1 MDQRSSEAREY
12 RRLYKTARWQKLRL
26 AHLAEEPLCRM
37 CLARGVVNDGSLRPD
52 GSYQDERRRRYLV
65 VDHVEPHRGDETKF
79 FAGPFQ
85 TLCPDDHDRRKQA
98 EEHRGFA
105 NDVGLDGW
113 PIDPAH
119 PVNRR
124 RP

>member
-1 MDQRSSEAREY
+1 
-12 RRLYKTARWQKLRL
+12 
-26 AHLAEEPLCRM
+26 M
-37 CLARGVVNDGSLRPD
+37 CLARGVVNDGTLRPD
-52 GSYQDERRRRYLV
+52 GSVQPDPRRRFLV
-65 VDHVEPHRGDETKF
+65 CDHIERHGGDVERF

-105 NDVGLDGW
+105 NDVDLDGW

-124 RP
+124 